1 MARGKKKESALTPEE
16 KLAQA
21 LVPDWEQPYK
31 VPGNWSWVRL
41 GSFSTNQYGYTAKA
55 IDSNDLPKMLR
66 ITDIQDSGVDWNTVP
81 NCEIAE
87 TDLEKY
93 LLKSNDIV
101 IARIGATTGKS
112 YLLKNPVNA
121 VFASY
126 LIRLRISESF
136 LPAYVYYFLQSDIYW
151 KQISE
156 LSSGI
161 ALPGVNSSKLQTMM
175 FPAAPRFEQQRIVD
189 RIEYLFAKLD
199 EAKEK
204 AQSVL
209 DSFETRK
216 AAILHKAFT
225 GELTAKWRAEQ
236 SLGVERWRSEY
247 FKDVCTKITDGTHHS
262 PPNTDEGEYMY
273 VTAKNIKEYGV
284 DLSNITYVS
293 KEVHDEIF
301 ARCDVRSGDVLY
313 IKDGATTGIA
323 TVNTITEPFS
333 LLSSVAVLRPLSG
346 AVDPY
351 YMAYNLN
358 SSATRAMM
366 INNMSGNAITR
377 LTLTK
382 IKNAQIAVCSIDEQ
396 QEIVRILDSLFAK
409 EQQAKEA
416 AEAVLEKIDL
426 LKTSILA
433 RAFRGELGTN
443 DPSEESALELL
454 KSIL

>member
-21 LVPDWEQPYK
+21 LVHDWEQPYK

-41 GSFSTNQYGYTAKA
+41 GSFSTNQDGYTAKA

-161 ALPGVNSSKLQTMM
+161 ALPGVNSSKLQAMM
-175 FPAAPRFEQQRIVD
+175 FPAAPRF
-189 RIEYLFAKLD
+189 
-199 EAKEK
+199 
-204 AQSVL
+204 
-209 DSFETRK
+209 DSS
-216 AAILHKAFT
+216 AL
-225 GELTAKWRAEQ
+225 LTALSICLPSWTRQMKKP
-236 SLGVERWRSEY
+236 SLYWTVLKPAKRPSSI
-247 FKDVCTKITDGTHHS
+247 KPS
-262 PPNTDEGEYMY
+262 P
-273 VTAKNIKEYGV
+273 
-284 DLSNITYVS
+284 
-293 KEVHDEIF
+293 
-301 ARCDVRSGDVLY
+301 
-313 IKDGATTGIA
+313 
-323 TVNTITEPFS
+323 VN
-333 LLSSVAVLRPLSG
+333 
-346 AVDPY
+346 
-351 YMAYNLN
+351 
-358 SSATRAMM
+358 
-366 INNMSGNAITR
+366 
-377 LTLTK
+377 
-382 IKNAQIAVCSIDEQ
+382 
-396 QEIVRILDSLFAK
+396 
-409 EQQAKEA
+409 
-416 AEAVLEKIDL
+416 
-426 LKTSILA
+426 
-433 RAFRGELGTN
+433 
-443 DPSEESALELL
+443 
-454 KSIL
+454 